1 MPAQVLLF
9 RHAEKPNDETNP
21 GLSPR
26 GQIRAAALAVYLPSV
41 FGHPSH
47 LIASRRSDKSDRP
60 AQTLKPLSDVLRMP
74 IDTRFENSD
83 FKNLARELLT
93 DPRYQGAQIAICWH
107 HGEIPGLA
115 QALNVPDA
123 PDKWGDDIF
132 DRIWQIGFNGDHA
145 KLTKV
150 HQKLLFGDAD

>member
-1 MPAQVLLF
+1 MPAQILIF
-9 RHAEKPNDETNP
+9 RHAEKPDDEANP
-21 GLSPR
+21 ALSPI
-26 GQIRAAALAVYLPSV
+26 GQIRAAALAVYLPMV
-41 FGHPSH
+41 FGRPSH

-74 IDTRFENSD
+74 VDTRFENSQ
-83 FKNLARELLT
+83 FKDLARELLT
-93 DPRYQGAQIAICWH
+93 DPRYQGTRIAICWH

-123 PDKWGDDIF
+123 PDKWGDEVF
-132 DRIWQIGFNGDHA
+132 DRIWQIDYNLDHA
-145 KLTKV
+145 KLTKI